1 MTRRSLRARKITRSR
16 GDPRSSSLAIFIHP
30 SVRLAVSLIH
40 MYRGRVCSV
49 PRQRATI
56 SIRVCEFSRFYAETE
71 RERERVSRKSL
82 DLESRRAPRSRV
94 SRKRT
99 SGDPHNEIRRKRPEC
114 SSAMYLSYHDR
125 PTVSKKANVLGEY
138 PSIFARRDPQGNKSE
153 SIRFFAGLLLSPLV
167 RRTDKR
173 TDKLRDRGL
182 AEAAPAL
189 RGTS

>member
-49 PRQRATI
+49 LRQRQSQFACAN
-56 SIRVCEFSRFYAETE
+56 SAAFYAETERERE

-82 DLESRRAPRSRV
+82 DLESPRAPRSRV

-153 SIRFFAGLLLSPLV
+153 SIRFFAGPLLSPLV

-173 TDKLRDRGL
+173 TDKL